1 MVGLFQ
7 DYQKA
12 HKEMSK
18 KTYKYYIED
27 LNLLAYSSWH
37 N

>member
-1 MVGLFQ
+1 MAGIYH

-27 LNLLAYSSWH
+27 LDLLPY
-37 N
+37 